1 MKLFLLIML
10 FACFVVLASVVYIFY
25 ILRKNLFKDLVYIC
39 KYLKNNISFNKNNI
53 NTLLTNCFKDISKQ
67 SRYLIENNSKQVSI
81 LVAGR
86 NNKNLLSDFFKSIG
100 KGDVDYEL
108 NNLTY
113 YETNFDNNLKI
124 STEELKTKGQM
135 YFKLIIGLG
144 LIVCILLI

>member
-1 MKLFLLIML
+1 ML

-81 LVAGR
+81 LVTGR

>member
-1 MKLFLLIML
+1 ML